1 MMFYVKSYTGVVTT
15 KMRECEVKSANR
27 VLGPQDRVSPQQTA
41 SPISISERAN
51 VATQN

>member
-1 MMFYVKSYTGVVTT
+1 M
-15 KMRECEVKSANR
+15 KSANR

-51 VATQN
+51 VATQIRIEIQTFF